1 MGDYALLYI
10 LFAPF
15 VGAIALIFVSN
26 RQAMLVRG
34 IAAGSALVSL
44 LASLYLFFAYDH
56 VKGGFQFVQRFE
68 WSRQLG
74 ISLHLGVDGI
84 GTPLVLASSILLFA
98 GIFVSWHIK
107 DRTKEFYIWLLILAA
122 ATIGVFM
129 SLDLFFLFFFYE
141 MSVIPMYLLLGM
153 WGSHTKKY
161 NEMTDPDGL
170 KQRDSVG
177 FIFNFGSNSKEYAAM
192 KLVLFLSAFAIVALM
207 GILLI
212 YKYSGLNTFD
222 ILVLREQAKLMNIP
236 VLGTTLDKIIW
247 LLIFFGFASIAP
259 LWPLHSW
266 SPVGHAAAP
275 AATSMLHAGVLMK
288 LGHFSIIRVAFEIL
302 PETTRELMP
311 IAAVLCMFSIVYGGF
326 VAFYAKD
333 TKYVIGYSS
342 SSHMGYVFLGMAA
355 LDYISLTGAVMYMF
369 AHAMATGML
378 FAMAGWVYDQTH
390 SRDIPSLGG
399 LSNRMPFISGCF
411 VVACMASIGV
421 PVTRY
426 LAVPGAG
433 ALAGAV
439 AKISRPCILKSAQFG
454 YDGKGQVRI
463 AAGTDLAEAW
473 RHMGAD
479 LGILEAEVDF
489 ALEASVIIAR
499 GVDGGMALYPPVENR
514 HRHHIL
520 DETIAPAR
528 LAESTVQ
535 QAEDTARRI
544 AEALDLV
551 GLLAVELFV
560 TKDGKVLVNEL
571 APRPHNS
578 GHWTIDACVTSQFE
592 QFVRAVC
599 GLPLGSTAHHSAAV
613 MKNLIGDEVG
623 QWQEILR
630 DPDAKLHLYGKAEAR
645 PGRKM
650 GHVTR
655 LKPLK

>member
-1 MGDYALLYI
+1 
-10 LFAPF
+10 
-15 VGAIALIFVSN
+15 
-26 RQAMLVRG
+26 
-34 IAAGSALVSL
+34 
-44 LASLYLFFAYDH
+44 
-56 VKGGFQFVQRFE
+56 VKGGFQFVKQFE

-153 WGSHTKKY
+153 WGSHTKTY
-161 NEMTDPDGL
+161 NEMTDPEGL
-170 KQRDSVG
+170 KLRDSVG
-177 FIFNFGSNSKEYAAM
+177 FILNFGSNSKEYAAM
-192 KLVLFLSAFAIVALM
+192 KLVLFLSAFAVAALM

-247 LLIFFGFASIAP
+247 LLVFFGFASIAP

-288 LGHFSIIRVAFEIL
+288 LGHFSIMRVAFEIL

-311 IAAVLCMFSIVYGGF
+311 IAAVLCIFSIVYGGF
-326 VAFYAKD
+326 VAYYSKD

-399 LSNRMPFISGCF
+399 LSNRMPFIAGCF

-421 PVTRY
+421 PGTVNFIAEVMIIVGSWNKYPFQVIVAVVGIVLTLAY
-426 LAVPGAG
+426 LFKMMRGLFYGPMDQKYSHAHDAVSVADRLP
-433 ALAGAV
+433 LLIMIAV
-439 AKISRPCILKSAQFG
+439 SIGFFFFPMHLYNVVRSGVDPLIAKITRVVPVALQERETSGANRETRAASSPENVAALPVDMSPLTPYASRSDQ
-454 YDGKGQVRI
+454 
-463 AAGTDLAEAW
+463 
-473 RHMGAD
+473 
-479 LGILEAEVDF
+479 
-489 ALEASVIIAR
+489 
-499 GVDGGMALYPPVENR
+499 
-514 HRHHIL
+514 
-520 DETIAPAR
+520 
-528 LAESTVQ
+528 
-535 QAEDTARRI
+535 
-544 AEALDLV
+544 
-551 GLLAVELFV
+551 
-560 TKDGKVLVNEL
+560 
-571 APRPHNS
+571 
-578 GHWTIDACVTSQFE
+578 
-592 QFVRAVC
+592 
-599 GLPLGSTAHHSAAV
+599 
-613 MKNLIGDEVG
+613 
-623 QWQEILR
+623 
-630 DPDAKLHLYGKAEAR
+630 
-645 PGRKM
+645 
-650 GHVTR
+650 
-655 LKPLK
+655 